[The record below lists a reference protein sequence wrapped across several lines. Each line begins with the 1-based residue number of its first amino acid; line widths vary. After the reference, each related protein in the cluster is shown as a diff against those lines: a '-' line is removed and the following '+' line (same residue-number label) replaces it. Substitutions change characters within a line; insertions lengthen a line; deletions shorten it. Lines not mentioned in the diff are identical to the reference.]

1 MDWCFSFFRSIHCVC
16 LRIQRMG
23 HGESICV
30 SCKVHWLVSTVD
42 ICFFLDLELITFF
55 SYNFIRLNKYDMSKW
70 NVQCNSLFFSRFL
83 RCGFAFNLF
92 DGWRFFLG
100 PLQPFAL
107 MIDIY
112 SMCEMKGWQWQSRF
126 LYLNIDIYIEVHDNP
141 ARAQHS
147 IYAANMHK
155 SIVHCLHIYCE
166 WTKAIF
172 IAQSAYTEWKLQP
185 IPID

>member
-1 MDWCFSFFRSIHCVC
+1 MF
-16 LRIQRMG
+16 
-23 HGESICV
+23 
-30 SCKVHWLVSTVD
+30 
-42 ICFFLDLELITFF
+42 FFLFSSSSPFF
-55 SYNFIRLNKYDMSKW
+55 HTISFVWISMIWANEMCSVI
-70 NVQCNSLFFSRFL
+70 LFFSRVISGVDL
-83 RCGFAFNLF
+83 HLTCSMEKG
-92 DGWRFFLG
+92 FFLG

-126 LYLNIDIYIEVHDNP
+126 LYLNIDIYIEVYDNP